1 MSRISKEERRL
12 QLQQE
17 EAGNHLYANRVRVYP
32 KTVHGMVRQIKWAIL
47 IICLTIYYLL
57 PWLRWH
63 RGPGQPTQAVLL
75 DISNE
80 RFYFFNLEL
89 WPQDIWLLAG
99 VLIMGAVFLF
109 LVTSLFGRLWCGY
122 TCPQTVWTDL
132 FMWVEQWV
140 EGDRHERMQRDA
152 APSNADTIWKK
163 FLKHSIWFAIAF
175 WTGGA
180 WIMYYVDAPT
190 VTVEFW
196 TGQASNQVYFFTALF
211 TLTTYVLAGW
221 AREQVCTF
229 MCPWPRF
236 QSAMLDDQSFTVTYQ
251 GWRGEPRTRGKR
263 VAGGLPVGAPL
274 GAPVGPRVGDCVDC
288 GACVTACPTGIDIR
302 DGIQL
307 ECINCGL
314 CIDACNHVMERTHQ
328 DKWLITWD
336 TLAQQSA
343 KKAGR
348 HEPIKLVRPRT
359 IIYISVLLIA
369 MTGLIVALVTR
380 STMGLSVERDRAPL
394 FVPLAD
400 GSIRNGYT
408 IKILNKTQLHAA
420 FDLTVNGL
428 PDATLVVAEGDPKPV
443 SALRMLS
450 ASDEVDT
457 FRVLV
462 TARPDSL
469 KDGSEPVDFVL
480 SDTATG
486 KQTIYH
492 STFMG
497 PPGYAGRK
505 P

>member
-1 MSRISKEERRL
+1 VSRISKDERLL
-12 QLQQE
+12 QLQR
-17 EAGNHLYANRVRVYP
+17 EAAGDHLYANRVKVYP
-32 KTVHGMVRQIKWAIL
+32 KMVHGLVRRTKWAIL
-47 IICLTIYYLL
+47 VTCLTIYYLL

-63 RGPGQPTQAVLL
+63 RGPGEPTQAVLL
-75 DISNE
+75 DISRE

-99 VLIMGAVFLF
+99 LLILGAVGLF

-140 EGDRHERMQRDA
+140 EGDRNERMQRDA
-152 APSNADTIWKK
+152 GSVDADVIWKK
-163 FLKHSIWFAIAF
+163 FLKHWIWLGIAF

-190 VTVEFW
+190 VTIEFW
-196 TGQASNQVYFFTALF
+196 TGSASSEVYFFAGLF
-211 TLTTYVLAGW
+211 TFTTYLLAGW
-221 AREQVCTF
+221 AREQVCTY

-251 GWRGEPRTRGKR
+251 GWRGEPRSRGKR
-263 VAGGLPVGAPL
+263 HES
-274 GAPVGPRVGDCVDC
+274 GPSVGDCVDC

-302 DGIQL
+302 DGIQM

-336 TLAQQSA
+336 TEARQTA

-348 HEPIKLVRPRT
+348 HEAIRIIRPRT
-359 IIYISVLLIA
+359 LIYLTVLLVA
-369 MTGLIVALVTR
+369 MVGLGTALLTR
-380 STMGLSVERDRAPL
+380 STVQLSVQRDRAPVY
-394 FVPLAD
+394 VPLAD
-400 GSIRNGYT
+400 GSLRNGYT
-408 IKILNKTQLHAA
+408 VKIANKTPLRAE
-420 FDLTVNGL
+420 FDLTVVGV
-428 PDATLVVAEGDPKPV
+428 PGATLVVAEADPKPV
-443 SALRMLS
+443 AVLRLLS

-462 TARPDSL
+462 TGRPVAL
-469 KDGSEPVDFVL
+469 TDGSEPIDFVL
-480 SDTATG
+480 SDTVTG
-486 KQTIYH
+486 KQTVYH
-492 STFMG
+492 SAFMG
-497 PPGYAGRK
+497 PQNYAATRAK
-505 P
+505 

>member
-1 MSRISKEERRL
+1 MSTHSAAGIKAIAVSRISKDERRL
-12 QLQQE
+12 QLQR
-17 EAGNHLYANRVRVYP
+17 EAEGNHLYANRIRVYP
-32 KTVHGMVRQIKWAIL
+32 KTVHGPVRRAKWVIL
-47 IICLTIYYLL
+47 ILCLALYYLL

-63 RGPGQPTQAVLL
+63 RGPGQPSQAVLL
-75 DISNE
+75 DVSNE

-99 VLIMGAVFLF
+99 LLIMAAVALF

-132 FMWVEQWV
+132 FMWVERWV

-152 APSNADTIWKK
+152 APLNADTIWKK
-163 FLKHSIWFAIAF
+163 VLKHSSWRVIAF

-196 TGQASNQVYFFTALF
+196 TGQASNQVYVFTWLF

-221 AREQVCTF
+221 AREQVCTY

-263 VAGGLPVGAPL
+263 AANDPP
-274 GAPVGPRVGDCVDC
+274 VGDCVDC

-336 TLAQQSA
+336 TLARQAA
-343 KKAGR
+343 KKEGR
-348 HEPIKLVRPRT
+348 HDAIKLFRPRT
-359 IIYISVLLIA
+359 IIYLVVLLVA
-369 MTGLIVALVTR
+369 MTGMTVALVTR
-380 STMGLSVERDRAPL
+380 STLDLAVQRDRAPV
-394 FVPLAD
+394 FVPLPD

-408 IKILNKTQLHAA
+408 LKIANKTQIHAA
-420 FDLTVNGL
+420 FDLKIEGL
-428 PDATLVVAEGDPKPV
+428 PGATLVLAEGDPKPV
-443 SALRMLS
+443 AVLRMPS

-462 TARPDSL
+462 TARPAAL
-469 KDGSEPVDFVL
+469 KDGSQPVDFVL
-480 SDTATG
+480 RDTVTG
-486 KQTIYH
+486 KQTVFH

-497 PPGYAGRK
+497 PRGYAGNR
-505 P
+505 